1 MRLARIAMAAMEDD
15 GGGASSSSMQMQ
27 QQMPAAMAYAGRV
40 QPPPFW
46 STPTPYLFIGFA
58 VVMALIA
65 VALAVLLCSRRKE
78 EEEAAG
84 RRGAGAEPGVMSV
97 VRVLTP
103 LDRED
108 AMPKVLVVMAG
119 HSAPSFLASAAP
131 FATSFTTH
139 AAADGAAKPPQQH
152 GSGGK
157 DGKDAAFAAV

>member
-1 MRLARIAMAAMEDD
+1 MRLARIAMAMGEDC
-15 GGGASSSSMQMQ
+15 GGASSSSVQ
-27 QQMPAAMAYAGRV
+27 PAAAAAMAYGRV
-40 QPPPFW
+40 EPPPFW

-78 EEEAAG
+78 EEEG
-84 RRGAGAEPGVMSV
+84 RRGAEPGVMSV
-97 VRVLTP
+97 VRVLAP

-131 FATSFTTH
+131 FATSFTTD
-139 AAADGAAKPPQQH
+139 AADGVAKPPQH
-152 GSGGK
+152 GSCGGK
-157 DGKDAAFAAV
+157 DGKDAATAAV

>member
-1 MRLARIAMAAMEDD
+1 MRLARIAMAMED
-15 GGGASSSSMQMQ
+15 GGGASSSSV
-27 QQMPAAMAYAGRV
+27 QQMPQPAAAAAMPAYGRV
-40 QPPPFW
+40 VPPPFW

-78 EEEAAG
+78 EEEEG
-84 RRGAGAEPGVMSV
+84 RRRAGADVMSV
-97 VRVLTP
+97 VRVLAP

-131 FATSFTTH
+131 LASFATTD

-152 GSGGK
+152 GSAGGK
-157 DGKDAAFAAV
+157 DGKDAAAAV

>member
-1 MRLARIAMAAMEDD
+1 MRLARIAMAMCEDC
-15 GGGASSSSMQMQ
+15 GGASSSSVQ
-27 QQMPAAMAYAGRV
+27 PAAAAAMAYGRV
-40 QPPPFW
+40 EPPPFW

-78 EEEAAG
+78 EEEG
-84 RRGAGAEPGVMSV
+84 RRGAEPGVMSV
-97 VRVLTP
+97 VRVLAP

-131 FATSFTTH
+131 FASFTTD
-139 AAADGAAKPPQQH
+139 AADGAAKPPQQH
-152 GSGGK
+152 GSGGGK
-157 DGKDAAFAAV
+157 DGKDAAAAV

>member
-1 MRLARIAMAAMEDD
+1 MTRLARIAMAMGED
-15 GGGASSSSMQMQ
+15 GGGTSSSSVPQ
-27 QQMPAAMAYAGRV
+27 PAAAAAMAYGRV

-65 VALAVLLCSRRKE
+65 VALAVLLCTRRKE
-78 EEEAAG
+78 EEEG
-84 RRGAGAEPGVMSV
+84 RRAGAEAAGVMSV

-119 HSAPSFLASAAP
+119 HTAPSFLASAAP
-131 FATSFTTH
+131 FGSFATTH
-139 AAADGAAKPPQQH
+139 ATDGAAKPPQQH
-152 GSGGK
+152 GGGDK
-157 DGKDAAFAAV
+157 DGKDDADAV

>member
-1 MRLARIAMAAMEDD
+1 MRLARIAMATMED
-15 GGGASSSSMQMQ
+15 GGGASSSSVQ
-27 QQMPAAMAYAGRV
+27 PAAAAAMAYGRV
-40 QPPPFW
+40 EPPPFW

-78 EEEAAG
+78 EEEEG
-84 RRGAGAEPGVMSV
+84 RRGAEPGVMSV
-97 VRVLTP
+97 VRVLAP

-131 FATSFTTH
+131 FASFTTDSD
-139 AAADGAAKPPQQH
+139 DGAAKPPQH

-157 DGKDAAFAAV
+157 DGKDAAAAV